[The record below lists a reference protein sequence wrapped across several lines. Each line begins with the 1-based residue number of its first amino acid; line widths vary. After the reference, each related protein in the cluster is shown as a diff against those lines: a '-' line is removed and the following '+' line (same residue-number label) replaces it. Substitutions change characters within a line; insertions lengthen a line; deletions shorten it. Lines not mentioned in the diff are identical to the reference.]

1 MMFQLLLCTAAFLSY
16 LRFAVLVIRKRPWL
30 GVISCLITTL
40 YITCLFI
47 PAQLQASGE
56 LSSKLL
62 APSVLSRPYPSEVES
77 LSSNWLLEL
86 LAVHAAEFIASFAYM
101 FSRRGKRALA
111 GLPLKHLS
119 TERHR
124 AIVMLAAL
132 LLLSVGIVA
141 SIVLPAGS
149 VAQRG
154 QDVGEG
160 LSVILRTT
168 LVVSIAT
175 LAFNNF
181 FRKKLI
187 FVITIAGVCF
197 LVLSNVRS
205 PLLVVILAYAA
216 GVIARRELSFQKLAG
231 FGMLSILFALA
242 GSFMSAYRG
251 EMIQGRTPEASA
263 VWRETMRDP
272 LVAAYGSGIDTLDGY
287 RLSAKVYPGETPDP
301 ANLVVA
307 VTTFVPRAIWPT
319 KPMDLSISISAR
331 YLKYGAGG
339 AFLSPIGYLTIAFG
353 GYVEALLVWA
363 VLIFVISLLYMINF
377 ESFIGAV
384 FVIMTFRL
392 TLAGSPFDVYYSLTL
407 IMIYALGCLP
417 ALIFYSTVRGVAAPR
432 EQRRAPIHTADLQR
446 VLDQPPSIKEDL

>member
-1 MMFQLLLCTAAFLSY
+1 MMFQLLLCAAAILSY
-16 LRFAVLVIRKRPWL
+16 FRFASLVIRRRPWL
-30 GVISCLITTL
+30 GVISCLVTTI

-77 LSSNWLLEL
+77 LSANWLFEL
-86 LAVHAAEFIASFAYM
+86 LLVHAAEVIASFTYM

-111 GLPLKHLS
+111 SLPLKRLS

-124 AIVMLAAL
+124 RVVMLAAF
-132 LLLSVGIVA
+132 LLLSVGMVA

-154 QDVGEG
+154 QDVGQG
-160 LSVILRTT
+160 LSVILRTA
-168 LVVSIAT
+168 LVVGIAT

-181 FRKKLI
+181 FRSKALLALGL
-187 FVITIAGVCF
+187 AGVCF
-197 LVLSNVRS
+197 LVASNVRS

-216 GVIARRELSFQKLAG
+216 GVIARRELTFKKLAG
-231 FGMLSILFALA
+231 FGLLSILFALA

-263 VWRETMRDP
+263 VWRETIRNP

-287 RLSAKVYPGETPDP
+287 RLSAKVYPGESPDP
-301 ANLVVA
+301 SNLLVA

-353 GYVEALLVWA
+353 GYVEAALVWA
-363 VLIFVISLLYMINF
+363 LLIFVISLLYMINF
-377 ESFIGAV
+377 ESFVGAV
-384 FVIMTFRL
+384 FIIMTFRL
-392 TLAGSPFDVYYSLTL
+392 TLAGSPFDVYYALTL

-417 ALIFYSTVRGVAAPR
+417 ASIFYSSVRRMAFPR
-432 EQRRAPIHTADLQR
+432 ERRRAAIPPTDSKR
-446 VLDQPPSIKEDL
+446 VLGKAPSIKEGL